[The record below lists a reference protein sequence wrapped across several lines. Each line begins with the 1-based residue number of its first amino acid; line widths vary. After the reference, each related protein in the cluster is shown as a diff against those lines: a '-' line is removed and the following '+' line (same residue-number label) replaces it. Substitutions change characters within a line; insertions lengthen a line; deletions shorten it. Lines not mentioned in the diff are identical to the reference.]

1 MKASLS
7 GSPVPDPSY
16 LFREDL
22 EEVIRGIQNAL
33 FVDEPDR
40 PVREW
45 DAATVDEV
53 AKVLAEYGLA
63 PTDYE

>member
-1 MKASLS
+1 MHQLR
-7 GSPVPDPSY
+7 DPG
-16 LFREDL
+16 DL
-22 EEVIRGIQNAL
+22 DRTDLYRVVDRIQNVL
-33 FVDEPDR
+33 FVNEPDR